1 MGNFCKR
8 KCHVDT
14 EAEPES
20 QESYDQVE
28 IKTTEVDRSGVERK
42 KKYTHIAYIREYP
55 LPPLPSPLPR
65 PTTELSPRTQKWHLP
80 SSFDTP

>member
-28 IKTTEVDRSGVERK
+28 IKTTEVDKSGVERK
-42 KKYTHIAYIREYP
+42 KKYTHIA
-55 LPPLPSPLPR
+55 
-65 PTTELSPRTQKWHLP
+65 
-80 SSFDTP
+80 